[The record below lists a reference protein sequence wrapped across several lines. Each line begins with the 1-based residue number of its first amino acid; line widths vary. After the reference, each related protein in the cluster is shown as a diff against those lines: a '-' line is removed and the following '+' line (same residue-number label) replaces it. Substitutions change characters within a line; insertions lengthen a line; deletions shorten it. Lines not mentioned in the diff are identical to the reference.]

1 MDQAEHLVRIPIWGQ
16 VRSINLANCASILL
30 YEGLR
35 QTGELDIQES
45 GT

>member
-1 MDQAEHLVRIPIWGQ
+1 MDQADYLVRIPIWGQ

-35 QTGELDIQES
+35 QTGQLDIHEPGS
-45 GT
+45 